1 MHLLVVLVLQGVEIG
16 DAIDAATKAL
26 ALHREANALRARR
39 TPECCYQPDT
49 QTPKKDGGASSRTP
63 NGPAACDQD
72 APGQLAHSGGK
83 AATLLPWAGR
93 IYYEM
98 ARPVSTVAPSERV
111 GPFFVSDMGV
121 CHILMLG
128 DKPVARNS
136 GLPPAG
142 REPAVPAA
150 RPDRDHLVTGA
161 GKHDTPEL
169 ASAAHSD
176 VADVYLG
183 HHSLLSFSD

>member
-63 NGPAACDQD
+63 NGPGSVRSGRAGAVSPQ
-72 APGQLAHSGGK
+72 GGK

-98 ARPVSTVAPSERV
+98 AIPVSTVAPSERV
-111 GPFFVSDMGV
+111 GAFFVSDMGV

-128 DKPVARNS
+128 DKPVARK
-136 GLPPAG
+136 L
-142 REPAVPAA
+142 
-150 RPDRDHLVTGA
+150 
-161 GKHDTPEL
+161 
-169 ASAAHSD
+169 
-176 VADVYLG
+176 
-183 HHSLLSFSD
+183 